1 MFAPIAA
8 TMYTRT
14 QFTWLLKWTGTVLTL
29 LGAILTSIDIQP
41 YNVWL
46 LNIGSAVFV
55 WWACRIRDRAMIT
68 VNLGLLLIYS
78 IGVIIRL

>member
-1 MFAPIAA
+1 MSIKD
-8 TMYTRT
+8 RN
-14 QFTWLLKWTGTVLTL
+14 TWLLKWIGTVLTL
-29 LGAILTSIDIQP
+29 MGAILTSIDIQP

-55 WWACRIRDRAMIT
+55 AWAIRIKDGAMIT
-68 VNLGLLLIYS
+68 VNLGLLTIYS

>member
-1 MFAPIAA
+1 MSIKD
-8 TMYTRT
+8 RN
-14 QFTWLLKWTGTVLTL
+14 TWLLKWIGTVLTL
-29 LGAILTSIDIQP
+29 IGAILTSIDIQP

-55 WWACRIRDRAMIT
+55 AWAIRIKDGAMIT
-68 VNLGLLLIYS
+68 VNLGLLTIYS

>member
-1 MFAPIAA
+1 MLDRRRSMSIKD
-8 TMYTRT
+8 RN
-14 QFTWLLKWTGTVLTL
+14 TWLLKWIGTVLTL
-29 LGAILTSIDIQP
+29 MGAILTSIDIQP

-55 WWACRIRDRAMIT
+55 AWAIRIKDGAMIT
-68 VNLGLLLIYS
+68 VNLGLLTIYS

>member
-1 MFAPIAA
+1 MLDRRRSMSIKD
-8 TMYTRT
+8 RN
-14 QFTWLLKWTGTVLTL
+14 TWLLKWIGTVLTL
-29 LGAILTSIDIQP
+29 IGAVLTSIDIQP

-55 WWACRIRDRAMIT
+55 AWAIRIKDGAMIT
-68 VNLGLLLIYS
+68 VNLGLLTIYS